1 MGEGAELQ
9 DLEEEGQRAGCAA
22 HYREDRLSGG
32 SPLMYCDVK
41 VYCEGGV
48 LVGWRDEQGGVSSRH
63 SNHSRE
69 DA

>member
-32 SPLMYCDVK
+32 SPLMDCDVE
-41 VYCEGGV
+41 VYCEVGV
-48 LVGWRDEQGGVSSRH
+48 FVGW
-63 SNHSRE
+63 
-69 DA
+69 